1 MSTLSEI
8 ESAARDL
15 PAAEKQQLLVFLA
28 QSLRAEGQL
37 LPEPRQFSAAE
48 MQSWM
53 DEDDRDLR
61 TFRRDS

>member
-1 MSTLSEI
+1 MSTLQEI

-15 PAAEKQQLLVFLA
+15 PPAKQQELLVFLA
-28 QSLRAEGQL
+28 DSLRAQGRP
-37 LPEPRQFSAAE
+37 LPEPRRFSAAE

-61 TFRRDS
+61 EFRGET

>member
-8 ESAARDL
+8 ESAAHDL
-15 PAAEKQQLLVFLA
+15 PAAQKRQLLVFLA
-28 QSLRAEGQL
+28 KSLRAEGQP
-37 LPEPRQFSAAE
+37 LPEPRHFSAAE

-53 DEDDRDLR
+53 DEDERDLK

>member
-15 PAAEKQQLLVFLA
+15 PAAQRQQLLVFLA
-28 QSLRAEGQL
+28 KSLRAEGQS
-37 LPEPRQFSAAE
+37 LPEPRHFSAAE

-53 DEDDRDLR
+53 DEDDRDLKE
-61 TFRRDS
+61 FRRGS